1 MNKVILDA
9 SALLTLINDEK
20 GADIIEALIRKYSYV
35 QRQYN

>member
-20 GADIIEALIRKYSYV
+20 GADIIEAFVSSII
-35 QRQYN
+35 